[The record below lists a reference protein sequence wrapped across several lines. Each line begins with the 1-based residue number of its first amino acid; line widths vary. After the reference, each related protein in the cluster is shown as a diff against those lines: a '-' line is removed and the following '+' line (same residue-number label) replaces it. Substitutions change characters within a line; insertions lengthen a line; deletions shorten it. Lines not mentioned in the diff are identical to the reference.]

1 MRNSPNKHSPTITEL
16 LSEGVWYAEGSTH
29 EVVARVL
36 GNPDLFDELMECL
49 LSADNGTSKRA
60 AMALELVGERQP
72 AWFEPY
78 KEILLDEL
86 MEQSRWYVL
95 YRICVIV
102 PRLALNRQERTRAVE
117 RLRELVDSPQNV
129 IGVNALTGLAMLALP
144 PHPNNSE
151 LREEVTWLV
160 EQKMRSGT
168 KAMQARCRHLLPKLY
183 GAKA

>member
-1 MRNSPNKHSPTITEL
+1 MPRTSDKYPPTITEL
-16 LSEGVWYAEGSTH
+16 LTEGVWYAEGHTH

-36 GNPDLFDELMECL
+36 NDPNLFDELMECL

-60 AMALELVGERQP
+60 AMALELVSERQP

-78 KEILLDEL
+78 KEILLAEL
-86 MEQSRWYVL
+86 AEQPRWHVL
-95 YRICVIV
+95 YRICAIV
-102 PRLALNRQERTRAVE
+102 PRLSLNRQERARATE
-117 RLRELVDSPQNV
+117 RLRELADSPQN
-129 IGVNALTGLAMLALP
+129 ALSVSALSGLVTLALP
-144 PHPNNSE
+144 PHSTDTE

-160 EQKMRSGT
+160 EQKMRSGS

>member
-1 MRNSPNKHSPTITEL
+1 MRQTTKKHSPTITEL
-16 LSEGVWYAEGSTH
+16 LAEGVWYAEGHTH

-36 GNPDLFDELMECL
+36 NEPDLFDELMECL

-60 AMALELVGERQP
+60 AMALELVSERQP

-86 MEQSRWYVL
+86 AEQSRWYVV
-95 YRICVIV
+95 YRICMIL
-102 PRLALNRQERTRAVE
+102 PRLSLNRQEWRRAVE
-117 RLRELVDSPQNV
+117 RLRELADSPRIV
-129 IGVNALTGLAMLALP
+129 VAVSALTGWALLTLP
-144 PHPNNSE
+144 PHSNDIE

-160 EQKMRSGT
+160 EQKMRGGS

>member
-1 MRNSPNKHSPTITEL
+1 MRHTTNKQSSTITEL
-16 LSEGVWYAEGSTH
+16 LAEGVWYAEGHTH
-29 EVVARVL
+29 RVVELVL
-36 GNPDLFDELMECL
+36 NDADLFDELMECL

-60 AMALELVGERQP
+60 AMALELVSERQP

-86 MEQSRWYVL
+86 AEQPRWYVL
-95 YRICVIV
+95 YRLCVIV
-102 PRLALNRQERTRAVE
+102 PRLSLNQHERSRVIE
-117 RLRELVDSPQNV
+117 RLLELADSAQNALSV
-129 IGVNALTGLAMLALP
+129 SALTGLTMLALP
-144 PHPNNSE
+144 PHRNDAE

-160 EQKMRSGT
+160 EQKLRSGT

>member
-1 MRNSPNKHSPTITEL
+1 MRQTTKTTSHTITEL
-16 LSEGVWYAEGSTH
+16 LAEGVWYAEGHTH

-60 AMALELVGERQP
+60 AMALELVSERQP

-86 MEQSRWYVL
+86 AEQPRWYVV
-95 YRICVIV
+95 YRLCMIL
-102 PRLALNRQERTRAVE
+102 PRLSLNRQEWTRAVE
-117 RLRELVDSPQNV
+117 RLRELLDSQQLV
-129 IGVNALTGLAMLALP
+129 VAINALTGLAMLALP
-144 PHPNNSE
+144 PHSNNIE

-160 EQKMRSGT
+160 EQKMRSGS